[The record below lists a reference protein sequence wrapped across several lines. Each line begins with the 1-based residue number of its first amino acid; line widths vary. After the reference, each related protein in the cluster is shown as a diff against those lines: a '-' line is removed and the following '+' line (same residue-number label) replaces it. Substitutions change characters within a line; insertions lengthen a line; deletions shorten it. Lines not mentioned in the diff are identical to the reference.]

1 VSAVWSVVRAAVRRR
16 RFQTLAIALVVL
28 FSSATAVAALA
39 LLAASSEPFDRVF
52 AEQRSAHVTVTFD
65 AALASDA
72 DVAAT
77 AGLEGVSAAAGPFG
91 QIATVLELPG
101 EHGVQLPVTIAG
113 RDDPGGPVDR
123 VDLREGRW
131 AEAPGEI
138 VLSSAFADQGSSAS
152 PFQVGT
158 DLTASD
164 GTGFTVVGFAS
175 SFGRTA
181 GAWVTADQMAAMG
194 PTATQMLYR
203 LTEHETDADID
214 EALAAITA
222 AVPAD
227 AFTGAQSYLA
237 LKEDVSAELGIFL
250 VLLTVFGILGLAVAV
265 LIVANVVGGAVV
277 SGLRHIG
284 ILKALG
290 FTPRQV
296 VLVYLAMVSLP
307 ALAGAAIGTVLGH
320 LLATGVM
327 ADTFRDAGL
336 GSPTVSP
343 WADAAAFAGMPL
355 LVVLA
360 ALAPALR
367 AHRLSAAE
375 AISAGSAPR
384 SGRGLRVQRRLSG
397 TPLPRSV
404 SLGLGLPFAR
414 PGRTALTAAAVV
426 LGVTTATFTAGL
438 AAFATEVDA
447 MIQRHEAAEVEVLGG
462 PGGPA
467 AESGTALGDRETEA
481 LLAGMEGV
489 SNVTANLRMPVSALG
504 FAKTPTLWFIRGDSS
519 DMGFD
524 EQLVDGRW
532 LGAPGEAVVSSKLVH
547 QNGVEPGDEI
557 TLELDGRTATVSVVG
572 VVMGSGTG
580 TVYTDW
586 GILTGLAPDVEGL
599 GQPIVY
605 EVALESGTDPAAFLA
620 AVEDEG
626 LFGQTTRQS
635 DATGIAV
642 VALATAFALM
652 LGAVAALGVFNT
664 VALDA
669 RERRRDLA
677 MLKSIGM
684 TPRQVVAMM
693 VTSMAALGVI
703 GGLAGIGLGVLAH
716 RQVMRL
722 AAAASQ
728 IDMPDSLLRTW
739 NAPLLV
745 LLALAGLAIAVA
757 GAYLPARRAAR
768 LTIAEALRSE

>member
-1 VSAVWSVVRAAVRRR
+1 MSAVWTTVRAAVRRR
-16 RFQTLAIALVVL
+16 RFQTAAIALVVL
-28 FSSATAVAALA
+28 FSSATVVAALA

-52 AEQRSAHVTVTFD
+52 AEQRGAHLTAEFD
-65 AALASDA
+65 AALATDA
-72 DVAAT
+72 AVGAT
-77 AGLEGVSAAAGPFG
+77 AGLDGVAAAAGPFG
-91 QIATVLELPG
+91 QLATVLELPG
-101 EHGVQLPVTIAG
+101 DEVFQLPVAVAG
-113 RDDPGGPVDR
+113 RDDPAGPVDR
-123 VDLREGRW
+123 LDLIEGRW
-131 AEAPGEI
+131 AAAEGEI
-138 VLSSAFADQGSSAS
+138 VLSGAFTDQGSSTS
-152 PFQVGT
+152 PFPIGT
-158 DLTASD
+158 ELTTSD
-164 GTGFTVVGFAS
+164 GTALTVVGFAS
-175 SFGRTA
+175 SFGRSA
-181 GAWVTADQMAAMG
+181 DAWVTEAQMDAMG

-203 LTEHETDADID
+203 LDAHAADADID
-214 EALAAITA
+214 AALAAITA
-222 AVPAD
+222 AVPDGAL
-227 AFTGAQSYLA
+227 TGAQSYLA

-250 VLLTVFGILGLAVAV
+250 VLLTVFGILGLAVSV

-296 VLVYLAMVSLP
+296 VAVYLAMVSLP
-307 ALAGAAIGTVLGH
+307 AAAGAVLGTALGH
-320 LLATGVM
+320 LLAAGVM
-327 ADTFRDAGL
+327 AETFRDAGL
-336 GSPTVSP
+336 GTPAVSP
-343 WADAAAFAGMPL
+343 WADAAALLGMPL

-360 ALAPALR
+360 ALGPALR
-367 AHRLSAAE
+367 AHRLSAAA

-384 SGRGLRVQRRLSG
+384 SGRGLRVHRRLSG

-438 AAFATEVDA
+438 AAFATGVDA
-447 MIQRHEAAEVEVLGG
+447 MIQRHEAAPVEVLGG
-462 PGGPA
+462 PGGPGGDDA
-467 AESGTALGDRETEA
+467 AALGDQATQD
-481 LLAGMEGV
+481 LLAGMAGTA
-489 SNVTANLRMPVSALG
+489 NVTANLRMPVSAFG
-504 FAKTPTLWFIRGDSS
+504 FAKTPTLWSIRGDAS
-519 DMGFD
+519 DMGFA

-532 LGAPGEAVVSSKLVH
+532 LEGPGEAVLSSKAAH
-547 QNGVEPGDEI
+547 QSGLGPGDEM
-557 TLELDGRTATVSVVG
+557 TLELDGGTATVAIVG

-580 TVYTDW
+580 TVYTGWDV
-586 GILTGLAPDVEGL
+586 LTGLVADVEAL
-599 GQPIVY
+599 GQPITY
-605 EVALESGTDPAAFLA
+605 EVALDAGTDPAAFLA
-620 AVEDEG
+620 AVEDAG
-626 LFGQTTRQS
+626 LVGRSTRQS

-642 VALATAFALM
+642 VGLATLFALM
-652 LGAVAALGVFNT
+652 LGTVAALGVFNT

-693 VTSMAALGVI
+693 VTSMAGLGVL
-703 GGLAGIGLGVLAH
+703 GGLAGIGLGVAAH

-728 IDMPDSLLRTW
+728 VDMPDSLLRTW
-739 NAPLLV
+739 SAPQLA

-768 LTIAEALRSE
+768 LTIAEALHSE